1 VAAFLASKPG
11 VVGSSPIVC
20 FVDEQQLS
28 WLAIEPGWNVVSSDG
43 TEIGYVEHVVG
54 DSDEDIFNGL
64 SISLSFFDEPRNVPS
79 EKVGRI
85 FENRV
90 ELELMTDEAQRLDE
104 FLEPPPSLD
113 IDAEKASWSDRV
125 LEGVTDIDPRPGEVS
140 RWKRVRPWL
149 ASLFRRR

>member
-1 VAAFLASKPG
+1 M
-11 VVGSSPIVC
+11 GSSPIVR
-20 FVDEQQLS
+20 FVDEQQFS
-28 WLAIEPGWNVVSSDG
+28 WLAIEPGWSVVSSDG
-43 TEIGYVEHVVG
+43 TEIGYVEQVVG

-64 SISLSFFDEPRNVPS
+64 SISLSFLDEPRYVPS

-90 ELELMTDEAQRLDE
+90 ELELTADEAKLLDE

-113 IDAEKASWSDRV
+113 IDAEKASWSDRL
-125 LEGVTDIDPRPGEVS
+125 LEGVTDIDSRPDDVP